1 MFLVI
6 GELKLQVHS
15 KRQTP
20 DSSWAFL
27 KIEIDG
33 WKQLKTILMDKNYV
47 KLLIYVLK

>member
-1 MFLVI
+1 MFFVI

-27 KIEIDG
+27 KIEIERM
-33 WKQLKTILMDKNYV
+33 KTAQNNSYG
-47 KLLIYVLK
+47 